1 MQTQSEKRR
10 AAARRR
16 ALSVH
21 ALWMAAGLLA
31 LLLGLVGCNPAVDSN
46 GDRARSAPAATDG
59 YPVTVQVCD
68 RPVRFEARPE
78 RAITHDVNITE
89 LFLALDLGHLL
100 VGYSGVHA
108 DKELAPEYRAQLAN
122 VPRLSPRGMDVEA
135 IVGTG
140 ADFVFAGWN
149 YGFRPGSGVT
159 QEALE
164 KFGIRSY
171 ILTES
176 CIRVGPR
183 ERVSLEDTFLDLLNL
198 GRIFQVSARAEALVA
213 DYRRELAELAET
225 LRDIDHRPRVFVY
238 DSGETTP
245 LTAGRFAMPNA
256 MIEAAGGVNIFNEVG
271 SSWVPVNWEDV
282 IQRDPELIV
291 IVDYDRPDAAGKK
304 AFLMQKPELAEI
316 AAIRHQRFVV
326 LAYAEATPGPRNIA
340 RTRTLAQAL
349 HPERFR

>member
-1 MQTQSEKRR
+1 MPTHPHLQQDPARHGAPQTRTSWWWVCR
-10 AAARRR
+10 
-16 ALSVH
+16 
-21 ALWMAAGLLA
+21 LA
-31 LLLGLVGCNPAVDSN
+31 LLLGLVGCNPALDSN
-46 GDRARSAPAATDG
+46 GDRAESAPAATDG
-59 YPVTVQVCD
+59 YPVAVQICD
-68 RPVRFEARPE
+68 QPVRFEARPE

-108 DKELAPEYRAQLAN
+108 DKELAPEYRAQLAD
-122 VPRLSPRGMDVEA
+122 VPRLSPRGMDLEA

-159 QEALE
+159 PETLE

-256 MIEAAGGVNIFNEVG
+256 MIEVAGGVNIFNDVG

-282 IQRDPELIV
+282 IKRDPELIV
-291 IVDYDRPDAAGKK
+291 IVDYDRPDAAGKR
-304 AFLMQKPELAEI
+304 AFLMQKPELAEV

-326 LAYAEATPGPRNIA
+326 LAYAAATPSPRNVA
-340 RTRTLAQAL
+340 STRTLAQAL